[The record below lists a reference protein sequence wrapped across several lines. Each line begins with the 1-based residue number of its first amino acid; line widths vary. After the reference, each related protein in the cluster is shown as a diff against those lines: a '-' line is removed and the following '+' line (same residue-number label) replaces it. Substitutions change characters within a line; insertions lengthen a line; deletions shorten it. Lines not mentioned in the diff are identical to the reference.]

1 MKGMPGCTQNQLIFL
16 LIILLII
23 TQLIYPYDFKVS
35 LCVLTIL
42 FISFIL
48 VHSIIEAVS
57 MKDYSEKSDEYF
69 QRIDL
74 IKNEILNK

>member
-1 MKGMPGCTQNQLIFL
+1 MPGCTQNQLIFL